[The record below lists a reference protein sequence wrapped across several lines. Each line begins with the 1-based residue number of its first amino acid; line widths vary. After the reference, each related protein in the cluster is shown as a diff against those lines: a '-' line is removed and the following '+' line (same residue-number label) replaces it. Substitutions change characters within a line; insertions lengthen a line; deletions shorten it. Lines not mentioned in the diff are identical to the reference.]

1 MSKEQEEYDHYATC
15 TPADDTSTGPPKELP
30 PTKGLKNLWKKY
42 NAKSIDGLPALE
54 FAPESGRPLENW
66 REKVKYEPD
75 DESVASKES
84 GKGKGGGGMADG
96 YVGDVGKLLVGFA
109 AGAVTSALVGRLYS
123 DVVAHALV
131 QKLVMW

>member
-1 MSKEQEEYDHYATC
+1 MAKEQEYDHYVSC
-15 TPADDTSTGPPKELP
+15 TPADDASAEPPKELP
-30 PTKGLKNLWKKY
+30 STKGLKNLWKKY

-75 DESVASKES
+75 DENVASKGS
-84 GKGKGGGGMADG
+84 KGKGGGGMAEG

-123 DVVAHALV
+123 DVVVHALV